1 MNGHVAT
8 VAGQNQIDR
17 HADEVAPVERAF
29 APAPFDVASVRR
41 DFPILQQQVHGKPL
55 VYLDNAATT
64 QKPRAVID
72 AISNYYLFDN
82 ANIHRGVHLL
92 SERATSAYERA
103 RTVVQ
108 RFLNAREA
116 REIVF
121 VRGTTEAI
129 NLVAQAYARPRLEP
143 GDEIVVSVL
152 EHHSN
157 FVPWKMA
164 CEVTGARLRVVPITD
179 AGELRMDEYE
189 RLLCDR
195 TRLVALGQVSN
206 ALGTINPVAEIV
218 RIAHVRGI
226 PVLLDGA
233 QAVPHMRVDV
243 TALDV
248 DFYAFSGHKL
258 FGPTGIGVL
267 YGKAELMDRMPPWQ
281 GGGDMISS
289 VTLEEVRYNTLP
301 AKFEAGTPDI
311 SGAIG
316 LAAAIDYL
324 NGLDLQAAAAHE
336 DGLIRHAVERL
347 AGFPG
352 VRLVGQ
358 PSRRAGA
365 VSFVMD
371 CAHPHDIGTILDREG
386 VAIRTGHHCC
396 QPLMHRLGL
405 SATARASF
413 AFYNTREDVDR
424 FVDALARV
432 REIFG

>member
-1 MNGHVAT
+1 M
-8 VAGQNQIDR
+8 I
-17 HADEVAPVERAF
+17 
-29 APAPFDVASVRR
+29 PFDARAVRR
-41 DFPILQQQVHGKPL
+41 DFPILDQEVHGKPL
-55 VYLDNAATT
+55 VYLDNAATA

-72 AISNYYLFDN
+72 AISNYYLSDN

-92 SERATSAYERA
+92 SERATAGYEGA
-103 RTVVQ
+103 RSVV
-108 RFLNAREA
+108 RKFLNARES

-129 NLVAQAYARPRLEP
+129 NLVAHSYARPLLRP
-143 GDEIVVSVL
+143 GDEIVVSIL

-164 CEVTGARLRVVPITD
+164 CEATGAVLRVVPMTD

-189 RLLCDR
+189 RMLGDR
-195 TRLVALGQVSN
+195 TRLVALGHVSN
-206 ALGTINPVAEIV
+206 ALGTINPAAEIV
-218 RIAHVRGI
+218 RLAHARGI
-226 PVLLDGA
+226 PVLIDGA
-233 QAVPHMRVDV
+233 QAVPHMKVDV
-243 TALDV
+243 AALGC

-311 SGAIG
+311 AGAVG
-316 LAAAIDYL
+316 LAAAIEYL
-324 NGLDLQAAAAHE
+324 NGIDMEAASAHE
-336 DGLIRHAVERL
+336 AALARYAEARL
-347 AGFPG
+347 SEFDD
-352 VRLVGQ
+352 VKLVG
-358 PSRRAGA
+358 RAAKKAGI
-365 VSFVMD
+365 VSFVMTS
-371 CAHPHDIGTILDREG
+371 AHPHDIGTILDREG

-396 QPLMHRLGL
+396 QPLMHRLGVP
-405 SATARASF
+405 ATARASL

-424 FVDALARV
+424 LVDAIGQV
-432 REIFG
+432 RRMFS